1 MKTGAQSRHGLLR
14 GLQHIP
20 RSPSFE
26 GRFGRMF
33 RSLPAAEFRPEILEQ
48 LARAMTAEREEPPT
62 PETER
67 DAEENSGIS
76 AGITYLG
83 QFIDHDLTFDPS
95 SSLQKQNDPDALVD
109 FRSPRF
115 DLDSVYGRGPDDQP
129 YLFAAD
135 GVRMLL
141 GRRLTGS
148 PKDPNARDLP
158 RSHPAAGPKRAIIG
172 DPRNDENVIVS
183 QLHAAFLRFHNR
195 VADHLGNA
203 DFETVQRFVR
213 WHYQWVVVHDF
224 LPTIVEAETL
234 HHVLPHLMSGTSLAE
249 DPPRLRFFHWRREPF
264 MPVEFSVA
272 AYRFGHSMVRPQ
284 YRLNTT
290 MKDRLDIFAKSG
302 PDLVGFR
309 EYPREFAID
318 WSLFFRMT
326 ARPKDVGIDR
336 LQPAYKIDSSLV
348 NPLAL
353 LPAIEAPGMPVL
365 AQRNLLRGLRMGL
378 PSGQAVARRMGV
390 EPIPDECLK
399 VGTATE
405 EDEASNA
412 PLTEISPE
420 FAHNAPLWF
429 YVLAEAQQ
437 QFATDQTPIRLGPV
451 GGRIIAEVFVGLL
464 LGDRHSFLVQNP
476 EWRPFQEFTRNG
488 RFEMGDFIARSLEA
502 KESPQTHMAESTPE
516 PALAGGRR
524 SGAGR

>member
-1 MKTGAQSRHGLLR
+1 LKSHAQSRHGLLR
-14 GLQHIP
+14 GLNHIP

-26 GRFGRMF
+26 GRFGRLF
-33 RSLPAAEFRPEILEQ
+33 RSLPAGEFRTGILDA
-48 LARAMTAEREEPPT
+48 LAKAMTAAREDPPT

-67 DAEENSGIS
+67 DPEENSGIS

-129 YLFAAD
+129 CLYAAD

-148 PKDPNARDLP
+148 PKDPNARDVP
-158 RSHPAAGPKRAIIG
+158 RSNPAAGPKRAIIG

-195 VADHLGNA
+195 VADHLGAA
-203 DFETVQRFVR
+203 DFEAVQRFVR
-213 WHYQWVVVHDF
+213 WHYQWVVVNDF

-234 HHVLPHLMSGTSLAE
+234 HHVLPHILNGTSPAE
-249 DPPRLRFFHWRREPF
+249 DPPRLRFFHWRNEPF
-264 MPVEFSVA
+264 IPVEFSVA

-290 MKDRLDIFAKSG
+290 LKDRLDLFAKSG

-318 WSLFFRMT
+318 WSLFFKMT
-326 ARPKDVGIDR
+326 PRPKDVGIDR

-353 LPAIEAPGMPVL
+353 LPPIEAPDIPVL

-390 EPIPDECLK
+390 EPIPDELLK
-399 VGTATE
+399 IGKATE
-405 EDEASNA
+405 EDEASNVA
-412 PLTEISPE
+412 ITDISPE
-420 FAHNAPLWF
+420 FGHNAPLWF

-437 QFATDQTPIRLGPV
+437 QFATNETPMRLGPV
-451 GGRIIAEVFVGLL
+451 GGRIVAEVLVGLL
-464 LGDRHSFLVQNP
+464 LGDRHSFLAQNP

-488 RFEMGDFIARSLEA
+488 RFDMGDLIARALEG
-502 KESPQTHMAESTPE
+502 KESPQTHTADAASE

-524 SGAGR
+524 TGAGH

>member
-1 MKTGAQSRHGLLR
+1 MKAPAQSRHGMVR
-14 GLQHIP
+14 GMVHVP

-33 RSLPAAEFRPEILEQ
+33 RSLPAAEFRPEILDE
-48 LARAMTAEREEPPT
+48 LAKAMTAEREDPPT

-67 DAEENSGIS
+67 DAEENPAIS

-129 YLFAAD
+129 YLYAAD

-141 GRRLTGS
+141 GHRLTGS
-148 PKDPNARDLP
+148 TKDPNARDVP
-158 RSHPAAGPKRAIIG
+158 RTNPAEGPKRAIIG

-183 QLHAAFLRFHNR
+183 QLHSVFLRFHNR
-195 VADHLGNA
+195 VADHLKSA

-213 WHYQWVVVHDF
+213 WHYQWVVVNDF
-224 LPTIVEAETL
+224 LPTIVDAATL
-234 HHVLPHLMSGTSLAE
+234 HEVLPHLGNGTSVAA
-249 DPPRLRFFHWRREPF
+249 DPPRLRFFRWRDEPYI
-264 MPVEFSVA
+264 PVEFSVA

-290 MKDRLDIFAKSG
+290 LADRIDLFAKSG
-302 PDLVGFR
+302 PDLTGFR
-309 EYPREFAID
+309 ENPREFAID
-318 WSLFFRMT
+318 WSLFFRMQ

-336 LQPAYKIDSSLV
+336 LQPAYKIDTSLV

-353 LPAIEAPGMPVL
+353 LPRVEAPTMPVL

-378 PSGQAVARRMGV
+378 PSGQTVARRMGLD
-390 EPIPDECLK
+390 PIPDEHLT
-399 VGTATE
+399 VGKATE
-405 EDEASNA
+405 EDAATNV
-412 PLTEISPE
+412 PLTAISSE
-420 FAHNAPLWF
+420 FGHNAPLWF

-437 QFATDQTPIRLGPV
+437 QFTTDATPIRLGPV
-451 GGRIIAEVFVGLL
+451 GGRLVAEVLVGLL
-464 LGDRHSFLVQNP
+464 LGDRHSFLVANP
-476 EWRPFQEFTRNG
+476 EWRPFQEFTRHG
-488 RFEMGDFIARSLEA
+488 RFEMGDFVARALEA
-502 KESPQTHMAESTPE
+502 RESPQTHVAETAAE
-516 PALAGGRR
+516 PALAGGRKTT
-524 SGAGR
+524 SH